1 MALINRTLHRTL
13 HRTLTPDTN
22 TPDTNTPDT
31 NTPDTNTPDTNTPDT
46 NTPDTNTPDT
56 NTPDT
61 NTPDTNTPD
70 TNTPDTNT
78 PDTNTP
84 DTNTPD
90 TNTPDTNTPD
100 TNTPDTNTPDTNTP
114 DTNTPD
120 TNTPDTNTPDTNT
133 PVINPSGHNP
143 PNNVLSHLVYGHAD
157 DFPAHRRGDGWI
169 VWIYYPHNYV
179 EQGHPRGLGSNSINS
194 QTGPP
199 PGDAPYGFTFSVS
212 GGKISSFS
220 QTSGSCTDTDN
231 NNRDDYNDTPCS
243 ASASDYSVQFFV
255 KSSAS
260 QITIDIVWNAGMYSR
275 QTQSFNIMKEVSMK
289 DYTDPDQD
297 LGHTHQNRWDYT
309 NSDK

>member
-1 MALINRTLHRTL
+1 M
-13 HRTLTPDTN
+13 
-22 TPDTNTPDT
+22 
-31 NTPDTNTPDTNTPDT
+31 
-46 NTPDTNTPDT
+46 
-56 NTPDT
+56 
-61 NTPDTNTPD
+61 
-70 TNTPDTNT
+70 
-78 PDTNTP
+78 
-84 DTNTPD
+84 
-90 TNTPDTNTPD
+90 
-100 TNTPDTNTPDTNTP
+100 
-114 DTNTPD
+114 
-120 TNTPDTNTPDTNT
+120 
-133 PVINPSGHNP
+133 
-143 PNNVLSHLVYGHAD
+143 LSHLVYGHAD
-157 DFPAHRRGDGWI
+157 DNPAHRRGDGWL
-169 VWIYYPHNYV
+169 VWVYYPHNYV

-220 QTSGSCTDTDN
+220 QTSSSCTDTDN

-297 LGHTHQNRWDYT
+297 LGHTHQHRWD
-309 NSDK
+309 